1 MFHRGGLHVQAY
13 VGGCP
18 GQHRF
23 GLRHIGSGAA
33 FQSGDQAPLG
43 PKPAGGA
50 ADSQARQIRSNR
62 QARDDFGCSLLSYCR
77 WLIPENSVFSGEILA
92 VSAASLRAAPEVFP
106 RIPVDAELPHRGP
119 NPLNVRSLPLQTP
132 ARFSINFG

>member
-1 MFHRGGLHVQAY
+1 MSDAGEGISRLRISLEAQSWRSPGTPIDGTKVAAHRLILHFLNYDNRSLTFAMFHRGGLHVQAY
-13 VGGCP
+13 VGGYP

-33 FQSGDQAPLG
+33 FQSGDQAAHS

-62 QARDDFGCSLLSYCR
+62 QA
-77 WLIPENSVFSGEILA
+77 
-92 VSAASLRAAPEVFP
+92 
-106 RIPVDAELPHRGP
+106 
-119 NPLNVRSLPLQTP
+119 
-132 ARFSINFG
+132 